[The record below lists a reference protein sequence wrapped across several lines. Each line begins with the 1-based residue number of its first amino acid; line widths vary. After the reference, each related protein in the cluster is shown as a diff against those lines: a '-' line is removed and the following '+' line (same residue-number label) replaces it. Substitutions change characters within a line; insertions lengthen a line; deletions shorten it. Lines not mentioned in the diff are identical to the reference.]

1 MINIVIYVT
10 LFIAIMEDSKLFLLI
25 SLVFIYSISYLV
37 VYILAHQ
44 DANMIKPLTAM
55 TVGMLILLFIT
66 ALVALLRG
74 IWYIS
79 IIIFV
84 VIIGLIRFLMYLSKY

>member
-1 MINIVIYVT
+1 
-10 LFIAIMEDSKLFLLI
+10 
-25 SLVFIYSISYLV
+25 
-37 VYILAHQ
+37 
-44 DANMIKPLTAM
+44 MIKPLTAM